1 MADPKRILHI
11 DMDAFFASVEVVRN
25 PSLRGKPVIVG
36 GDPEGG
42 RGVVSSASYE
52 ARHFGVRSAMPMGQ
66 ARKLCPQAVFLRGS
80 HGLYGEV
87 SRHIHEILE
96 RVAPLVQMAS
106 IDEAYIDITGSLKLF
121 GGDEAIARKIKTDIR
136 AETGLPCTV
145 AVASNK
151 LVSKVAAN
159 EAKPD
164 GLIIV
169 PAGGEEAYLAPL
181 AVGKLP
187 GMGPKTCVTL
197 ESMGILTAG
206 QLVSA
211 SMALLEPVF
220 GHQMAMIMQG
230 AAQGFGSDEVSL
242 DRTPKSISR
251 ETTFPKD
258 LTDWREIETVAGQ
271 LAEHCAHTLREEG
284 LETRRVTLKV
294 RYADFDT
301 RTFARTLP
309 EPTTID
315 AHIIAAVRELIPKG
329 KERRARVRLIGVNLS
344 NLTWNQHQMSLFNRE
359 KDEKWERVLKQV
371 DTVRD
376 KHGFDALRLARGAKP
391 DRDKERPGH

>member
-25 PSLRGKPVIVG
+25 PSLRGKPVVVG
-36 GDPEGG
+36 GDPEGT

-52 ARHFGVRSAMPMGQ
+52 ARQFGVRSAMPIVQ
-66 ARKLCPQAVFLRGS
+66 ARKLCPQAIFLRGS

-121 GGDEAIARKIKTDIR
+121 GGDEAIARKIKADIR

-145 AVASNK
+145 AVAANK

-164 GLIIV
+164 GLLII
-169 PAGGEEAYLAPL
+169 PLGGEEAYLAPL
-181 AVGKLP
+181 PVRKLP
-187 GMGPKTCVTL
+187 GMGPKTCEVL
-197 ESMGILTAG
+197 ESMAILTAG
-206 QLVSA
+206 QLVTA

-220 GHQMAMIMQG
+220 GHQMAMVLRHT
-230 AAQGFGSDEVSL
+230 AQGFGSDEVNL

-251 ETTFPKD
+251 ETTFPRD
-258 LTDWREIETVAGQ
+258 LTDWQEIETIAGQ

-284 LETRRVTLKV
+284 LETRRVTIKV
-294 RYADFDT
+294 RYGDFET
-301 RTFARTLP
+301 KTFALTLN

-315 AHIIAAVRELIPKG
+315 AHIIAAVRELVPKA

-344 NLTWNQHQMSLFNRE
+344 NLSWNQHQMSLFTRE
-359 KDEKWERVLKQV
+359 KDEKWERVMKQV

-391 DRDKERPGH
+391 DKNKHPPCR

>member
-25 PSLRGKPVIVG
+25 PSLRGKPVVVG
-36 GDPEGG
+36 GDPEGT

-52 ARHFGVRSAMPMGQ
+52 ARHFGVRSAMPIVQ
-66 ARKLCPQAVFLRGS
+66 ARKLCPHAVFLRGS
-80 HGLYGEV
+80 HGLYGEI

-136 AETGLPCTV
+136 TETGLPCTV

-159 EAKPD
+159 QVKPD
-164 GLIIV
+164 GLTIV
-169 PAGGEEAYLAPL
+169 PQGDEAAYLAPL
-181 AVGKLP
+181 PVRKLP
-187 GMGPKTCVTL
+187 GIGPKTCEIL
-197 ESMGILTAG
+197 ESMGIVTAG
-206 QLVSA
+206 GLESA
-211 SMALLEPVF
+211 SMAQLEPVF
-220 GHQMAMIMQG
+220 GHQMAIILRGTARG
-230 AAQGFGSDEVSL
+230 AGSDEVSVEH
-242 DRTPKSISR
+242 TPKSISR
-251 ETTFPKD
+251 ETTFPRD
-258 LTDWREIETVAGQ
+258 LTDWREIETIAGQ

-294 RYADFDT
+294 RYADFET
-301 RTFARTLP
+301 RTIAHSLP
-309 EPTTID
+309 EPTTLD
-315 AHIIAAVRELIPKG
+315 THIIAAVRELIPKAQ
-329 KERRARVRLIGVNLS
+329 ERRARVRLIGVNLS
-344 NLTWNQHQMSLFNRE
+344 NLTWNQHQMSLFSRE
-359 KDEKWERVLKQV
+359 RDEKWERVMKQV
-371 DTVRD
+371 DSVRG

-391 DRDKERPGH
+391 EKDGGRPRR